1 MEISILKIKGNKMT
15 KTQFNEIKEILSKW
29 REERH
34 LTYENQQAEFLG
46 NVFEKV
52 SEYFRAKN
60 DLEKIDAICDI
71 VIYFFNA
78 FDFKYIAVSSN
89 MYYYTFSDVVVYN
102 IYSLFGA
109 RTDNLCVVENEN
121 DFINLEKNLN
131 LTMFEIEQLCKNL
144 GFDFYKCMLE
154 KIKEIESRTGFYD
167 ESLNKFIKDEGYY
180 SVAHLKNEIKLPKT
194 YEIINVIEEKD
205 LFLVKIKTPNTILTN
220 KFKKWY
226 KVDYEKVAGYK
237 N

>member
-1 MEISILKIKGNKMT
+1 MNK
-15 KTQFNEIKEILSKW
+15 KQFNEIKERLEKY
-29 REERH
+29 REKN
-34 LTYENQQAEFLG
+34 LTYENQREEFLG

-60 DLEKIDAICDI
+60 DLEKIDALCDI
-71 VIYFFNA
+71 AIFYLNSFDIKYDNQKFLMTDDTDIHSIINRSYNMISVTSTRTYSVNSNGYSFIAMLENFFN
-78 FDFKYIAVSSN
+78 
-89 MYYYTFSDVVVYN
+89 
-102 IYSLFGA
+102 
-109 RTDNLCVVENEN
+109 
-121 DFINLEKNLN
+121 
-131 LTMFEIEQLCKNL
+131 NL

-205 LFLVKIKTPNTILTN
+205 LFLVKIKTPNTILIN

-226 KVDYEKVAGYK
+226 KADYE
-237 N
+237 NCRL